1 MNVNE
6 LHNPRAAALLD
17 EAKATEL
24 AEIFRLMG
32 DQNRLRIILACAARP
47 ICVGDIAEELG
58 IAQSLVSHHLR
69 LLRAARLV
77 RPNRK
82 GKQIYYTVAD
92 DHVSCVI
99 ADMVDH
105 VCEPGETP

>member
-1 MNVNE
+1 MKDNK
-6 LHNPRAAALLD
+6 LHNPRVAARLD
-17 EAKATEL
+17 GAKAIEL

-32 DQNRLRIILACAARP
+32 DQNRLRIIIACTDGP
-47 ICVGDIAEELG
+47 ICVGDIAAELG
-58 IAQSLVSHHLR
+58 IAQTLVSHHLR

-92 DHVSCVI
+92 DHISCVI